1 MDIVVWMLTGAA
13 LGWIAHAYLG
23 LGGRGLIPSMAIGAL
38 GAMAGGKIVAPMFT
52 TAAEVGLAN
61 IIFAAAVAAAV
72 LAASN
77 LIHKRWGV

>member
-1 MDIVVWMLTGAA
+1 
-13 LGWIAHAYLG
+13 
-23 LGGRGLIPSMAIGAL
+23 
-38 GAMAGGKIVAPMFT
+38 MAGGKIVAPMFT